1 MIAQRTCRNRMKESL
16 EQIARDDG
24 RYDAR
29 ALKFVY
35 EGLAATVE
43 KLREDEDTDH
53 PRHITGQELA
63 RGLAEVALQRWGRL
77 AILVLERWGVHT
89 TRDFGEIVYLMIS
102 HQWMTSQDTDTI
114 DDFDAVF
121 DFTDVFERDFQI
133 DIR

>member
-1 MIAQRTCRNRMKESL
+1 MKESL

>member
-1 MIAQRTCRNRMKESL
+1 MKETL

-35 EGLAATVE
+35 EGLATTIE
-43 KLREDEDTDH
+43 KLRQDEDADH

-63 RGLAEVALQRWGRL
+63 WGLADVAMQRWGRL
-77 AILVLERWGVHT
+77 TAMVLAQWGLRT

-102 HQWMTSQDTDTI
+102 REWMTSQDTDTI
-114 DDFDAVF
+114 DDFNDVF
-121 DFTDVFERDFQI
+121 DFSTVFERDCRI

>member
-1 MIAQRTCRNRMKESL
+1 MKETL

-35 EGLAATVE
+35 EGLATTIE
-43 KLREDEDTDH
+43 KLRQNEDADH

-63 RGLAEVALQRWGRL
+63 WGLAEVAMQRWGRL
-77 AILVLERWGVHT
+77 AAMVLAQWGLRT

-102 HQWMTSQDTDTI
+102 REWMTSQDTDTI
-114 DDFDAVF
+114 DDFNDVF
-121 DFTDVFERDFQI
+121 DFSTVFERDCKI